1 MIFEDHLRLVRAIPA
16 REQGLREAVESHR
29 AQRILRRDSRGGER
43 SADTRRHRCAIFA
56 NIRSRARLSVSV
68 RVGAVSG
75 TSRFVSA
82 KVGCW
87 VCRYQRSRGVAR
99 EVADL
104 SLPAARR
111 HSQGQ
116 KAECRCRSRLISE
129 DRLRLGGAIPAR
141 EQGVR
146 ETVKLYRAQYIL
158 RRDSRGVERSTDPR
172 RRGRAVFANIRPR
185 ARLSGRWGVGRGSG
199 TGRFGSA

>member
-1 MIFEDHLRLVRAIPA
+1 VDLSLPAARRGKRTTKGVGRCRSRLIFEDHLRLVRAIPA
-16 REQGLREAVESHR
+16 REQDLREAVESHR

-43 SADTRRHRCAIFA
+43 FTDTRRHGHAIFSD
-56 NIRSRARLSVSV
+56 IRSRARLSVSA

-87 VCRYQRSRGVAR
+87 VCRYQRSRSVAR

-104 SLPAARR
+104 SLPAARG

-129 DRLRLGGAIPAR
+129 DRLAAW
-141 EQGVR
+141 
-146 ETVKLYRAQYIL
+146 
-158 RRDSRGVERSTDPR
+158 
-172 RRGRAVFANIRPR
+172 
-185 ARLSGRWGVGRGSG
+185 WGYP
-199 TGRFGSA
+199 SA